1 MGLPHERPKT
11 CLLIRNMV
19 SGSFG
24 GARKRRTQ
32 RKQRKLRKQ
41 RKQRTYRNKQYGGE
55 ASGASKH
62 IFFYEAYEIPYG
74 FLSNFYTRENE
85 NGNHCQASSQEIFDK
100 FYNENNVIKFTYGK
114 YKLANS
120 EQALCVEKVLFMR
133 PDSDNE
139 ADNAHTAELIEK
151 ILEISNPYSIK
162 MLGGTRAGYTD
173 STGTWKITPTRSG
186 DMWGDWDKVNGEIM
200 YRILMAKFRP
210 TPGDRDMFDRLDATG
225 EAQLVEASPDDSRW
239 GIGFDTAHALMNTA
253 SWGENRL
260 GKLLVRVRTDLRNEL
275 RGK

>member
-1 MGLPHERPKT
+1 
-11 CLLIRNMV
+11 MV
-19 SGSFG
+19 SGSF
-24 GARKRRTQ
+24 ARKRRTQ

-41 RKQRTYRNKQYGGE
+41 RKQRTQRNKQYGGALTE
-55 ASGASKH
+55 NDH
-62 IFFYEAYEIPYG
+62 IFFWEAYEIPYG
-74 FLSNFYTRENE
+74 FLSNYYTRENK

-100 FYNENNVIKFTYGK
+100 FYNENNVIKFTYGA

-120 EQALCVEKVLFMR
+120 EQALCLEKALFMR

-139 ADNAHTAELIEK
+139 ADNDYTAKLIEK
-151 ILEISNPYSIK
+151 ILEISNPYIIK
-162 MLGGTRAGYTD
+162 MLGGTQAGYTD
-173 STGTWKITPTRSG
+173 STGTWKIKPTRSG

-210 TPGDRDMFDRLDATG
+210 TPEDRHMFDRLDATG

-260 GKLLVRVRTDLRNEL
+260 GKLLMRVRKDLRGEQTDFNGANNA
-275 RGK
+275 RGNHNNDGDAW